1 MAISAQPIALG
12 TVPARVTLA
21 PADSAGGIAP
31 LAEQPTDLPEDRQ
44 LYVVVRDLMAEEPP
58 GVTYNLF
65 LDLPEGTKS
74 SGTDVPHYTGAFAF
88 FGAAGISGHGI
99 GHTPSH
105 SVEISEPDQGL
116 RPTK

>member
-74 SGTDVPHYTGAFAF
+74 SGTDDPHYIGTFGF
-88 FGAAGISGHGI
+88 FGAVGR
-99 GHTPSH
+99 
-105 SVEISEPDQGL
+105 SEERRVGKECVSTCRSRWSP
-116 RPTK
+116 